1 MRLLFLAG
9 APLLL
14 AGLAVLAGSCA
25 GGDSA
30 SGYAEFERTLLPVG
44 SPAPDVTVIGMDDA
58 PLALSSLRGK
68 TLLVNFWFY
77 H

>member
-1 MRLLFLAG
+1 MRSLSIPL
-9 APLLL
+9 APLVLSLAALL
-14 AGLAVLAGSCA
+14 ACSSGGGSSDLEA
-25 GGDSA
+25 DLVP
-30 SGYAEFERTLLPVG
+30 TG

-58 PLALSSLRGK
+58 AITLSSLRGK

>member
-30 SGYAEFERTLLPVG
+30 SDFSEFERTLLPVG
-44 SPAPDVTVIGMDDA
+44 AAAPDVTVTGMDGQ